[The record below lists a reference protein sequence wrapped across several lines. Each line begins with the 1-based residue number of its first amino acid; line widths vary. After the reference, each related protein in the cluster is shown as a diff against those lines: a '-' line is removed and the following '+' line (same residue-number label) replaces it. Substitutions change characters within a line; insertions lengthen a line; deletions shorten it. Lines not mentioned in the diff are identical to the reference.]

1 MNYLESAKLQVKN
14 LIWSVERIQQ
24 RLERIHADITE
35 DTIVTVTKRWWE
47 QMDNYREYVNLLLES
62 MRVSNNSN

>member
-1 MNYLESAKLQVKN
+1 LESAKSQIKN
-14 LIWSVERIQQ
+14 AIWNIERIQQ
-24 RLERIHADITE
+24 RLERIYADITE
-35 DTIVTVTKRWWE
+35 DTIATVTERWFE

>member
-1 MNYLESAKLQVKN
+1 LENAKLQVKN
-14 LIWSVERIQQ
+14 AIGNIERIQQ

-35 DTIVTVTKRWWE
+35 DTIATVTERWWD